1 LALEVLVQALL
12 MLQLMVLMEP
22 ILLLMELLPLVEAGL
37 VHIIVLGWRVA
48 REVAGVEEIAA
59 LLILAAL
66 EIHQILLQAKVITV
80 ATDKVQIAIL
90 TILEA
95 AAVPLR

>member
-12 MLQLMVLMEP
+12 MPQPMGLMEP
-22 ILLLMELLPLVEAGL
+22 ILLLMELLPLEVVEL
-37 VHIIVLGWRVA
+37 VHIIVMGLRVA
-48 REVAGVEEIAA
+48 QEVAGVEEIAA